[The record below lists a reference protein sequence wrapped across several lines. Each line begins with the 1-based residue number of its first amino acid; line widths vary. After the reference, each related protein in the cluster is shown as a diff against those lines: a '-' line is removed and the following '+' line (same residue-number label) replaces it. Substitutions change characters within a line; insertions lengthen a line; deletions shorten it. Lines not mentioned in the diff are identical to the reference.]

1 MTKNDFIE
9 EFPDICCQH
18 ITMDKIYSRKE
29 LDQAVLNVTQL
40 MNTGLVYYQHSGKK
54 VTIFTSVYFKKR
66 LDKLIA
72 GAKVMTRDGRV
83 AIIESEKPYLVCGSL
98 TVRATVGIETDVY
111 DCSFFKED

>member
-1 MTKNDFIE
+1 MTKDDFIE

-18 ITMDKIYSRKE
+18 IIMDKIYSLKE
-29 LDQAVLNVTQL
+29 LDQAVLYVTQL

-54 VTIFTSVYFKKR
+54 VTIFTSVDFRKR
-66 LDKLIA
+66 LEKLVA

-98 TVRATVGIETDVY
+98 TVGATVGIETDVY
-111 DCSFFKED
+111 DCSFFV